1 MELDKLD
8 KVALVARTEESRA
21 AGTLQRS
28 QQAHD
33 QSAAKLSQL
42 EQFKQEY
49 EQRLQAMASTGM
61 DARQLVDYR
70 RFLHNLNDA
79 INLQDQEINRTEV
92 ELESS
97 REALVDRSLRRSSVD
112 ELITRGRLNL
122 LREGDKSEQKQSD
135 EASLQRFDAP
145 S

>member
-8 KVALVARTEESRA
+8 KVAMLARSQESRA

-28 QQAHD
+28 QQALD
-33 QSAAKLSQL
+33 QSAARRSQL

-61 DARQLVDYR
+61 DARQLADYR
-70 RFLHNLNDA
+70 LFLRNLNDA
-79 INLQDQEINRTEV
+79 ISHQDQEVSRSEA
-92 ELESS
+92 ELETH

-112 ELITRGRLNL
+112 ELVNRGRLDL
-122 LREGDKSEQKQSD
+122 LRETDKQEQKQSD
-135 EASLQRFDAP
+135 EMSLQRHDSGA
-145 S
+145 